1 MKLFWQ
7 KAEVQKFE
15 HAKDFAEEYNIG
27 KNDFILA
34 SKSTYET
41 YFAPLGLEAHVEF
54 KSKYGKGEPTDVMI
68 DALLADFRKT
78 DCDRI
83 IAIGGGAVIDLA
95 KILVLAG
102 NYTAEEIFGRKVPLK
117 RAKTLIAVP
126 TTCGAGSEVS
136 NVSIAEFTKLHTK
149 MGLAVDEIY
158 ADRAV
163 LIPELLTGLPYSF
176 FATSAIDAL
185 LADFRKTD
193 CDRIIAIGGGAVID
207 MAKILVLAGNYTAEE
222 IFGRKVPLKRE
233 KTLIAVPTTCGAG
246 SEVSNVSIAEFTKLH
261 TKMGLAVDEI
271 YADRAVL
278 IPELL
283 TGLPYSFFATSA
295 IDAFIHAIESYVSPK
310 ATLYTQM
317 FSMKAMEMIIEGF
330 QKIAEHGEEYRM
342 NLLDDFLTASNLA
355 GIAFGNAGTGAVHA
369 MSYPLSGVYHV
380 THGEANYQ
388 FLTAVF
394 AKYQELDPNGRIKKL
409 NVFLSNILECK
420 SDEVYTKIEKLLDQI
435 IARKP
440 LHEYGMKEEE
450 IESFAKT
457 VEETQQRLLNQSYV
471 KLTWQ
476 QMAEIY
482 KALY

>member
-54 KSKYGKGEPTDVMI
+54 KSKYGKGEPTDVM
-68 DALLADFRKT
+68 
-78 DCDRI
+78 
-83 IAIGGGAVIDLA
+83 
-95 KILVLAG
+95 
-102 NYTAEEIFGRKVPLK
+102 
-117 RAKTLIAVP
+117 
-126 TTCGAGSEVS
+126 
-136 NVSIAEFTKLHTK
+136 
-149 MGLAVDEIY
+149 
-158 ADRAV
+158 
-163 LIPELLTGLPYSF
+163 
-176 FATSAIDAL
+176 IDAL

-317 FSMKAMEMIIEGF
+317 IIEGF
-330 QKIAEHGEEYRM
+330 QKIAEHGEDYRM

-409 NVFLSNILECK
+409 NNFLSNILKCE

-482 KALY
+482 KELY

>member
-54 KSKYGKGEPTDVMI
+54 KSKYGKGEPTDVM
-68 DALLADFRKT
+68 
-78 DCDRI
+78 
-83 IAIGGGAVIDLA
+83 
-95 KILVLAG
+95 
-102 NYTAEEIFGRKVPLK
+102 
-117 RAKTLIAVP
+117 
-126 TTCGAGSEVS
+126 
-136 NVSIAEFTKLHTK
+136 
-149 MGLAVDEIY
+149 
-158 ADRAV
+158 
-163 LIPELLTGLPYSF
+163 
-176 FATSAIDAL
+176 IDAL

-394 AKYQELDPNGRIKKL
+394 AKYQELDPNGRIKKFNMLL
-409 NVFLSNILECK
+409 NVLTEEILWRGFVLTFLSKKLNNFLSNILKCK

-482 KALY
+482 KELY

>member
-1 MKLFWQ
+1 MKEIFHILNDCNARVWKSQRIGGILLRDKIFRKMTGRIR

-54 KSKYGKGEPTDVMI
+54 KSKYGKGEPTDVM
-68 DALLADFRKT
+68 
-78 DCDRI
+78 
-83 IAIGGGAVIDLA
+83 
-95 KILVLAG
+95 
-102 NYTAEEIFGRKVPLK
+102 
-117 RAKTLIAVP
+117 
-126 TTCGAGSEVS
+126 
-136 NVSIAEFTKLHTK
+136 
-149 MGLAVDEIY
+149 
-158 ADRAV
+158 
-163 LIPELLTGLPYSF
+163 
-176 FATSAIDAL
+176 IDAL

-283 TGLPYSFFATSA
+283 TGLPYSFFSTSA

-330 QKIAEHGEEYRM
+330 RKIAEHGEEYRM

-409 NVFLSNILECK
+409 NNFLSNILKCK

-482 KALY
+482 KELY

>member
-15 HAKDFAEEYNIG
+15 HAKDFVEEYNIG

-54 KSKYGKGEPTDVMI
+54 KSKYGKGEPTDVM
-68 DALLADFRKT
+68 
-78 DCDRI
+78 
-83 IAIGGGAVIDLA
+83 
-95 KILVLAG
+95 
-102 NYTAEEIFGRKVPLK
+102 
-117 RAKTLIAVP
+117 
-126 TTCGAGSEVS
+126 
-136 NVSIAEFTKLHTK
+136 
-149 MGLAVDEIY
+149 
-158 ADRAV
+158 
-163 LIPELLTGLPYSF
+163 
-176 FATSAIDAL
+176 IDAL

-342 NLLDDFLTASNLA
+342 NLLDDFLTA
-355 GIAFGNAGTGAVHA
+355 
-369 MSYPLSGVYHV
+369 
-380 THGEANYQ
+380 
-388 FLTAVF
+388 VF

-409 NVFLSNILECK
+409 NNFLSNILKCK

-482 KALY
+482 KELY